1 MSLVVSCKQAV
12 SCAEDAVQVRRR
24 RRCYGPAS
32 DAEFLRSIA
41 DKTPGRDDDDQRR
54 RRQVYLKSYAFATT
68 EEAEAKQVSRW
79 RGGRVVVDAVLPAM
93 LLRRRRRK
101 TRSDDGRMVGGAS
114 YATRSSSSSKV
125 QTTATSSARK
135 PGKVLS
141 QMLTRLLLSCACNP
155 APASLVSTTAA

>member
-101 TRSDDGRMVGGAS
+101 TRSDDDRMVGGAS
-114 YATRSSSSSKV
+114 ATCSSSSKV